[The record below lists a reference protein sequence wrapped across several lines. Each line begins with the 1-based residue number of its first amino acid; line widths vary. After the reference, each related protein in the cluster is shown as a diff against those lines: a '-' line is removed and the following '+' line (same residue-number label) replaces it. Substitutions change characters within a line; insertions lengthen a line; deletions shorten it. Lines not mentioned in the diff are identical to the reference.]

1 MNDLR
6 TFLHGLPAF
15 ERFPDKQLDLL
26 LNHLRL
32 EDYEANHTLVTQGS
46 QGPALYIIISGTV
59 DVSRRDDT
67 GELEQETR
75 EARDGEV
82 VGLLSLVDNMPS
94 PETCTAKTRVTAAVL
109 TPERFNALFLMA
121 PTIAH
126 QLQYMVAVQL
136 ARDLQEKNK
145 SLRKGLARQKPGS
158 LLERLFGK

>member
-6 TFLHGLPAF
+6 SFLHGLPAF
-15 ERFPDKQLDLL
+15 ERFSERQLDALL
-26 LNHLRL
+26 TNLRL
-32 EDYEANHTLVTQGS
+32 EDYPPGHALVTQDK
-46 QGPALYIIISGTV
+46 QGPALYIVTSGTV
-59 DVSRRDDT
+59 EVSRRND
-67 GELEQETR
+67 GEPAQDVR

-94 PETCTAKTRVTAAVL
+94 PETCTTKGAVTAAVL

-121 PTIAH
+121 PAVAH

-145 SLRKGLARQKPGS
+145 SLRKGLAKQKPGS